1 MDYET
6 LSKQLIRALRGKR
19 SQVALSRR
27 LKCRSNVLYS
37 WESGRRWPTAA
48 MFLRLALLVGC
59 PVKAGLTEFLGG
71 LPAGLADADFA
82 DPASSARLL
91 EHLRG
96 GTTVVELSRRV
107 GIHRVSVARW
117 LKGNAEPRLP
127 DFLRMVDAAS
137 VRLLDFVAAFVS
149 PAELAATR
157 SAWHVLEA
165 QRRVA
170 YELPWSHAVMRVLEL
185 EQYRA
190 LASPPPGWIAER
202 LGLSLEDE
210 QRCLDALSSSK
221 LIEKRRGRWKV
232 SSVLTVDTRR
242 NPDAGRQLKRHW
254 ATVAEARLAA
264 LEPGGEDLFSYNL
277 FTISERDWAS
287 FRELH
292 IAYYQELR
300 RLVEAST
307 PSERVVLVNLQ
318 LLRLDEPLGARA
330 ASGGTAQARGREPG
344 AAQT

>member
-1 MDYET
+1 
-6 LSKQLIRALRGKR
+6 
-19 SQVALSRR
+19 
-27 LKCRSNVLYS
+27 
-37 WESGRRWPTAA
+37 
-48 MFLRLALLVGC
+48 MFFRLALAVRS

-82 DPASSARLL
+82 DPTSAARLL

-107 GIHRVSVARW
+107 GIHRVSVSRW
-117 LKGNAEPRLP
+117 LKGTAEPRLP
-127 DFLRMVDAAS
+127 DFLRVVDAAS

-157 SAWHVLEA
+157 SAWSVLEA

-190 LASPPPGWIAER
+190 LESPPPGWIAER
-202 LGLSLEDE
+202 LGLRLVDE
-210 QRCLDALSSSK
+210 QRCLDALSASK
-221 LIEKRRGRWKV
+221 LIAKRRGRWRV
-232 SSVLTVDTRR
+232 LSVLTVDTRR
-242 NPDAGRQLKRHW
+242 NPEAGRQLKRHW

-300 RLVEAST
+300 RLVEASS

-318 LLRLDEPLGARA
+318 LLRLDEPLTPPIT
-330 ASGGTAQARGREPG
+330 SGP